1 MPKRQQAVNNVRP
14 TIRDVARAAGVS
26 TATVSNVLRG
36 TRFVGP
42 ARQKKVRDAIE
53 LLGYNPNWLAAGL
66 RARRSGVIGLVV
78 PDITISF
85 FSGILSR
92 IEELAA
98 GSNYQIILADAQ
110 EKPERERE
118 RVRALLRRQ
127 PDGLI
132 LVPCSD
138 YSAALQD
145 IRQHKVPAVLV
156 DRGGEV
162 SGFDSIDVNNFD
174 ATREGAGHLLRLGHR
189 QILAVA
195 TNPALRNIAQ
205 RIAGFKAALKAGRG
219 RGQIINCSDPVEAR
233 QKVLRVLRERDRPTA
248 IFAFTEQMAL
258 GSLRA
263 IWESGIEFPGGI
275 SLIAF
280 DDCEWM
286 TALRP
291 FVSTL
296 RQPTNAIAEK
306 AWLTLLKRLQGNQR
320 IRSRQQ
326 LECTL
331 MIRESTTRPGRVASQ
346 LAESAAR
353 RQTADPSG

>member
-1 MPKRQQAVNNVRP
+1 MDRAMVAGKIEVKEPKRQQAVSNARP
-14 TIRDVARAAGVS
+14 TIRDVAVTAGVS

-42 ARQKKVRDAIE
+42 VREKKVRDAIE
-53 LLGYNPNWLAAGL
+53 LLGYHPNLLAAGL
-66 RARRSGVIGLVV
+66 RARRSGVIGLIV

-85 FSGILSR
+85 FSSILSR

-98 GSNYQIILADAQ
+98 ISSYQIILADAQ

-138 YSAALQD
+138 YSEALQD
-145 IRQHKVPAVLV
+145 ISRHKVPVVLV
-156 DRGGEV
+156 DRGGAV
-162 SGFDSIDVNNFD
+162 SGFDSIDVNNFN
-174 ATREGAGHLLRLGHR
+174 AARQGAEHLLGLGHR
-189 QILAVA
+189 RILAVA
-195 TNPALRNIAQ
+195 TNPTLENIVQ
-205 RIAGFKAALKAGRG
+205 RAEGFKAAIADGQAH
-219 RGQIINCSDPVEAR
+219 GQIINCSNRSEAH
-233 QKVLRVLRERDRPTA
+233 QEVLRILREQNRPTA

-296 RQPTNAIAEK
+296 RQPVNSIAEK
-306 AWLTLLKRLQGNQR
+306 AWSTLLKRLQGNYR
-320 IRSRQQ
+320 TCSKQQ

-331 MIRESTTRPGRVASQ
+331 VIRESTTKPR
-346 LAESAAR
+346 
-353 RQTADPSG
+353 

>member
-1 MPKRQQAVNNVRP
+1 MKSAKRQQAIINPRP
-14 TIRDVARAAGVS
+14 TIRDVAEIAGVS

-42 ARQKKVRDAIE
+42 ARQKLVRDAIE
-53 LLGYNPNWLAAGL
+53 LLGYNPNWLAASL

-98 GSNYQIILADAQ
+98 SSNYQIILADAQ
-110 EKPERERE
+110 EKPERERD

-127 PDGLI
+127 ADGLI

-138 YSAALQD
+138 HSEVLGD
-145 IRQHKVPAVLV
+145 ISRQKVPAVLV
-156 DRGGEV
+156 DRGSAE
-162 SGFDSIDVNNFD
+162 SGFDSIQVDNS
-174 ATREGAGHLLRLGHR
+174 AAAQAGAEHLLQLGHR
-189 QILAVA
+189 NILAVA
-195 TNPALRNIAQ
+195 ANPSLQNIAQ
-205 RIAGFKAALKAGRG
+205 RIEGF
-219 RGQIINCSDPVEAR
+219 QEAVKSR
-233 QKVLRVLRERDRPTA
+233 RRTARVISCISVAEAYWEVLGILRAPSRPTA
-248 IFAFTEQMAL
+248 IFALTEQMAL

-263 IWESGIEFPGGI
+263 IWESGIEFPSAI

-291 FVSTL
+291 FVSTI
-296 RQPTNAIAEK
+296 RQPIHGIAET
-306 AWLTLLKRLQGNQR
+306 AWSTLLKRLQGR
-320 IRSRQQ
+320 PRGRVREE
-326 LECTL
+326 LKCTL
-331 MIRESTTRPGRVASQ
+331 VIRESTTRPR
-346 LAESAAR
+346 
-353 RQTADPSG
+353 

>member
-1 MPKRQQAVNNVRP
+1 MKDPVPKRQQAVSNARP
-14 TIRDVARAAGVS
+14 TIRDVALTAGVS

-42 ARQKKVRDAIE
+42 ARQKKVREAIE
-53 LLGYNPNWLAAGL
+53 LLGYNPNWLAASL

-110 EKPERERE
+110 EKPEREQE

-138 YSAALQD
+138 YSEVLQD
-145 IRQHKVPAVLV
+145 ISRHKVPTVLV
-156 DRGGEV
+156 DRGSAV
-162 SGFDSIDVNNFD
+162 LGFDSIDVNNF
-174 ATREGAGHLLRLGHR
+174 GAARQGVEHLLQLGHR
-189 QILAVA
+189 RILAVA
-195 TNPALRNIAQ
+195 TNLSLQNIAQ
-205 RIAGFKAALKAGRG
+205 RVAGFKAAIETGQGSGEVISCGSTSEAHHEIGRIL
-219 RGQIINCSDPVEAR
+219 QHST
-233 QKVLRVLRERDRPTA
+233 RPTA
-248 IFAFTEQMAL
+248 IFALTEQMAL

-263 IWESGIEFPGGI
+263 IWGSGLEFPGAV

-296 RQPTNAIAEK
+296 RQPINGIAEK
-306 AWLTLLKRLQGNQR
+306 AWSTLLKKLQGNLQGNR
-320 IRSRQQ
+320 QAGTKQQ

-331 MIRESTTRPGRVASQ
+331 VIRESTTKPGGQ
-346 LAESAAR
+346 NK
-353 RQTADPSG
+353 